1 MCYFQLS
8 ICNKT
13 DDKDW
18 SGDNLHAVFQFVLH
32 SKFVQ
37 QSPTSEAHDMLIYL
51 QQYCL
56 STVVTSTSNDYTF
69 IKFPVYNQSVS
80 DTSASTTFPW
90 CSRNVRSAKV
100 LEISISRI
108 WEQKQNIKLRELQ
121 SGT

>member
-1 MCYFQLS
+1 M
-8 ICNKT
+8 

-18 SGDNLHAVFQFVLH
+18 SRDNLHAVFQSVLH

-51 QQYCL
+51 QQYCF
-56 STVVTSTSNDYTF
+56 SMVVTSTSNDYTF
-69 IKFPVYNQSVS
+69 IKYPVYNQSVS

-108 WEQKQNIKLRELQ
+108 WKQRQNTKLRD
-121 SGT
+121 SYNKTN